1 MEMVS
6 RFLGFSL
13 RKLASRRCRRFD
25 SGEDRRLQ
33 GGCAQLRSFDPR
45 SFGIVVLWKSGIPD
59 VENGDLTI
67 HNGVISPINME
78 SLLIQSTIRVG
89 FGEILVLTM
98 VYTTGGSWK
107 SIG

>member
-1 MEMVS
+1 MQVS
-6 RFLGFSL
+6 IRVKIEGF
-13 RKLASRRCRRFD
+13 R
-25 SGEDRRLQ
+25 EDV
-33 GGCAQLRSFDPR
+33 RSFDPR
-45 SFGIVVLWKSGIPD
+45 SFWIVVLWKSGIRD

-67 HNGVISPINME
+67 HNGVISPVNME

>member
-1 MEMVS
+1 MCA
-6 RFLGFSL
+6 
-13 RKLASRRCRRFD
+13 AS
-25 SGEDRRLQ
+25 
-33 GGCAQLRSFDPR
+33 ARSFW
-45 SFGIVVLWKSGIPD
+45 IVVLGKSGIPD
-59 VENGDLTI
+59 VENGETI
-67 HNGVISPINME
+67 NNGMISPVNME